1 MKRGKIFNK
10 KVLIL
15 GASSDIGLEIL
26 KKYLSKGYNILAHYN
41 KGNKKLFDLKKKNIN
56 RISLYKLN
64 LLESENKINKFFK
77 NKLLN
82 DCDVVINASAH
93 LKEIQFEKID
103 LKILLETFKVN
114 LFPSIFLTMR
124 LGPLMSKRGWGRIV
138 NLGSIGVKFGGGKQ
152 NLPYSLSKHALEF
165 FPSITKDWV
174 KNNVLVNTIRV
185 GATNTKLH
193 KKLPSKNLKKRS
205 ALIPM
210 KRMAEPKE
218 IAEYVYFVGSDENT
232 YISNQ
237 VLSISGGE

>member
-1 MKRGKIFNK
+1 MKRGKIFKK

-93 LKEIQFEKID
+93 LKETHFEKID
-103 LKILLETFKVN
+103 LKTLLETFKVN

-138 NLGSIGVKFGGGKQ
+138 NLGSIGVKFGGGKK

-165 FPSITKDWV
+165 FPSITKEWV

>member
-41 KGNKKLFDLKKKNIN
+41 KGNKKLFDLKRKNIN
-56 RISLYKLN
+56 RVSLYKLN
-64 LLESENKINKFFK
+64 LLESENKTNKFFK

-93 LKEIQFEKID
+93 LQEIQFKKID

>member
-1 MKRGKIFNK
+1 M
-10 KVLIL
+10 
-15 GASSDIGLEIL
+15 
-26 KKYLSKGYNILAHYN
+26 
-41 KGNKKLFDLKKKNIN
+41 
-56 RISLYKLN
+56 
-64 LLESENKINKFFK
+64 
-77 NKLLN
+77 
-82 DCDVVINASAH
+82 INASAH

>member
-1 MKRGKIFNK
+1 MKRGKIFKK

-138 NLGSIGVKFGGGKQ
+138 NLRSIGVKFGGGKK
-152 NLPYSLSKHALEF
+152 NLPYSLSKHSLEF
-165 FPSITKDWV
+165 FPSITKEWV

>member
-26 KKYLSKGYNILAHYN
+26 KKYLSKGYYILAHYN
-41 KGNKKLFDLKKKNIN
+41 KGNKKLFDLKRKNIN
-56 RISLYKLN
+56 RVSLYKLN
-64 LLESENKINKFFK
+64 LLESENKTNKFFK